1 MQERKRKRELQKA
14 GLDDDLVD
22 EIKELEKKVS
32 DLSSNSQFNQIN
44 ELKEN
49 LKSFNLQKD
58 SMES

>member
-22 EIKELEKKVS
+22 EINELEKKVS

>member
-22 EIKELEKKVS
+22 EINELEKKVS
-32 DLSSNSQFNQIN
+32 DFSSNSQFNQIN